1 MTIQEIADIILK
13 IFLVLSYG
21 IKVGGFI
28 DLTTPFLQAGKQFPD
43 KSASEF
49 SKGQRDFS
57 EQRALILIARAFLGV
72 SLLWFILVAVLVV

>member
-28 DLTTPFLQAGKQFPD
+28 DLTTPFLQAGKQSPD
-43 KSASEF
+43 KSAS
-49 SKGQRDFS
+49 
-57 EQRALILIARAFLGV
+57 
-72 SLLWFILVAVLVV
+72 VLVV